1 MHSKEKRKS
10 ASARAVIA
18 IVAMLAVAL
27 VVAACGG
34 SSKASAESSSGNS
47 GESSAESGKSTSG
60 PSKSA
65 ELGLKEAGTL
75 TVGMNLQF
83 KPEMYLEKGQ
93 PAGYDVELLKALA
106 PAMGAKLKI
115 ENLEFNGLIPGL
127 QAGKFDMVSVGLT
140 PTPEREKAVSFTKPY
155 VPYVL
160 VLAVAPSNKAI
171 KSTEELNQP
180 GKTVVALQGSSDEI
194 LAKKLFPKAKVEGF
208 SEQNAAFLQVATGRA
223 NAIVV
228 EEYLLAQYQEAN
240 PNKVVKASLPKPLEV
255 QYGAWAVPKGNT
267 KLVSYL
273 NGWLCEQEKNGTMA
287 TIYKKAFKVSELPP
301 MKDC

>member
-1 MHSKEKRKS
+1 MDSKQMRRS
-10 ASARAVIA
+10 APVRIALAIAAMLVIA
-18 IVAMLAVAL
+18 VA
-27 VVAACGG
+27 VAACG
-34 SSKASAESSSGNS
+34 SSESSSGSS
-47 GESSAESGKSTSG
+47 GGSSGSSGSG
-60 PSKSA
+60 GGKSA
-65 ELGLKEAGTL
+65 ELGLKESGTL

-83 KPEMYLEKGQ
+83 KPEMYLEGSK
-93 PAGYDVELLKALA
+93 PAGYDVELLNKLA

-140 PTPEREKAVSFTKPY
+140 ATAERAKVVSFTKPY
-155 VPYVL
+155 VPYAL
-160 VLAVAPSNKAI
+160 VLAVAPSETGI
-171 KSTEELNQP
+171 KSTEELNKP
-180 GKTVVALQGSSDEI
+180 GKTIVALQGSSDET

-228 EEYLLAQYQEAN
+228 EEYLLSQYSESN

-273 NGWLCEQEKNGTMA
+273 NNWLCENEKNGTVA
-287 TIYKKAFKVSELPP
+287 SIYEKAFKVTTFPGLKACE
-301 MKDC
+301 